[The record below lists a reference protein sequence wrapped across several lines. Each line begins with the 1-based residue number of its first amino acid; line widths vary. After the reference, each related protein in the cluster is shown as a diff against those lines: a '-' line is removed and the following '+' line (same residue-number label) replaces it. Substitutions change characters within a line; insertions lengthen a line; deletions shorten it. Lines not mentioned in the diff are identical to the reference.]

1 MSARSLRIRL
11 LASLAFVLAMTLA
24 PVAGAGV
31 AWVGKKAPELSIE
44 TLLNAPS
51 DVPLTLEG
59 HKGRA
64 LVIEFFSVDCP
75 KCREAMPHFNEL
87 AREMRNQPITFIAL
101 TNESEQAVRSFMTEI
116 PMSAYV
122 GLDPDWSMW
131 QDYVV
136 LGVPLAVVI
145 NPDGVIAAIVHPKDL
160 SAPMLRDVI
169 AGRTPNVKVSEL
181 LEDPNAPEA
190 QRNKAIPFME
200 VEVRPA
206 QPGERTAIWM
216 GEEFRAR
223 AATLADLL
231 ALVLNVES
239 HKFVS
244 DDLLLDA
251 RYDVRITPPTPNAKA
266 TEAML
271 KAVVEQ
277 MVQPRLAKTERAVPV
292 YVLRSRPAGAMLLTK
307 GEGQPDLKGG
317 DGFVEAK
324 NVPIQQIVA
333 NLQRDLRAPVIDET
347 NLEGGWNFSMKW
359 NPDDPASLVEALRQ
373 QLGLDVRR
381 EQRVMEVYLVKRGE

>member
-1 MSARSLRIRL
+1 MA
-11 LASLAFVLAMTLA
+11 LAMIGAMALG
-24 PVAGAGV
+24 AGARAGV

-44 TLLNAPS
+44 RLLNAPG
-51 DVPLTLEG
+51 DVPLSLEG
-59 HKGRA
+59 HEGRA
-64 LVIEFFSVDCP
+64 LVIEFFSIDCP
-75 KCREAMPHFNEL
+75 KCREVMPHFNEL
-87 AREMRNQPITFIAL
+87 ARELKNQPITFIAL
-101 TNESEQAVRSFMTEI
+101 TNEDERAVRAFMNEM

-131 QDYVV
+131 QDYAV

-169 AGRTPNVKVSEL
+169 AGRTPNVKLTEL

-190 QRNKAIPFME
+190 QRNKAIPFMQ

-231 ALVLNVES
+231 ALVFNVES

-251 RYDVRITPPTPNAKA
+251 RYDVRITPPTSNPKA

-277 MVQPRLAKTERAVPV
+277 MVQPRFAKTERAVPV
-292 YVLRSRPAGAMLLTK
+292 YVLRSKPASAMLLQK
-307 GEGQPDLKGG
+307 GEGQPDIKGG
-317 DGFVEAK
+317 DGFVEAM
-324 NVPIQQIVA
+324 NVPIQQIVG
-333 NLQRDLRAPVIDET
+333 NLQRDLRTPVIDET
-347 NLEGGWNFSMKW
+347 GLEGGWNFSMKW
-359 NPDDPASLVEALRQ
+359 DPDDPASLVEALRQ